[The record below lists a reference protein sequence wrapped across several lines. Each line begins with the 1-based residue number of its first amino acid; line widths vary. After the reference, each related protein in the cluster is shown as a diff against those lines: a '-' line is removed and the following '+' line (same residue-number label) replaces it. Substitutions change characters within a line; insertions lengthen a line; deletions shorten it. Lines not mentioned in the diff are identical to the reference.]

1 MLDFFMDNFYTCN
14 DLLNTPI
21 RDLEFTV
28 LDFETTGLYPFNGD
42 RIVEFGMVRA
52 NSARILKT
60 FTSLINP
67 RRPIP
72 EAVTKINHITD
83 EMVKDSPL
91 IEAKIDQLVDFM
103 KNSVVVGQNL
113 NFDISFLNY
122 QLQSMGKPKIDLWM
136 VDTLKVAKVLLPHL
150 ERFSLEH
157 ITKEL
162 KIRNKESHRALADTE
177 ATAKVLHAFIKR
189 LPPGSVLKDLLAY
202 KAR

>member
-1 MLDFFMDNFYTCN
+1 MLDFFMDNFYTSN
-14 DLLNTPI
+14 DLLNTPL

-42 RIVEFGMVRA
+42 RIVEVGMVRA

-60 FTSLINP
+60 LTSLINP
-67 RRPIP
+67 KRSIP
-72 EAVTKINHITD
+72 ETVSKINHITD
-83 EMVKDSPL
+83 EMVKEAPF
-91 IEAKIDQLVDFM
+91 IEAKIEQIVDFM
-103 KNSVVVGQNL
+103 KNSVVVAQNL

-122 QLQSMGKPKIDLWM
+122 QLQSMGRPRIDLWM

-162 KIRNKESHRALADTE
+162 KIKNKESHRALADTE
-177 ATAKVLHAFIKR
+177 ATAKVLHAFIRR
-189 LPPGSVLKDLLAY
+189 LPPESVLKDLQAY
-202 KAR
+202 KVR

>member
-1 MLDFFMDNFYTCN
+1 MLDFFMDNFYTSN
-14 DLLNTPI
+14 DLLNTPL

-67 RRPIP
+67 KRSIP
-72 EAVTKINHITD
+72 EVVSKINHITD
-83 EMVKDSPL
+83 DMVKDSPL
-91 IEAKIDQLVDFM
+91 IEAKIDAIVDFM
-103 KNSVVVGQNL
+103 KNSVVVAQNL

-122 QLQSMGKPKIDLWM
+122 QLQSMGRPRIDLWM
-136 VDTLKVAKVLLPHL
+136 VDTLKVAKVILPHL

-162 KIRNKESHRALADTE
+162 KIKNKQSHRALADTE

-189 LPPGSVLKDLLAY
+189 MPPEAVLKDLQAF
-202 KAR
+202 KVR

>member
-1 MLDFFMDNFYTCN
+1 MLDFFMDNFYASN
-14 DLLNTPI
+14 DLLNTPLQ
-21 RDLEFTV
+21 DLEFTV

-42 RIVEFGMVRA
+42 RIVEVGMVRA

-67 RRPIP
+67 KRNIP
-72 EAVTKINHITD
+72 EVVSRINHITD
-83 EMVKDSPL
+83 DMVKDSPF
-91 IEAKIDQLVDFM
+91 IEAKIDLMMDFM
-103 KNSVVVGQNL
+103 KNSVVVAQNL

-122 QLQSMGKPKIDLWM
+122 QLQSMGRPKIDLWM

-162 KIRNKESHRALADTE
+162 KIKNKESHRALADTE
-177 ATAKVLHAFIKR
+177 ATTKVLHAFIKR
-189 LPPGSVLKDLLAY
+189 MPPGSVLKDLQAY
-202 KAR
+202 KIR